1 MHVDPADVWEAR
13 LRDAPAASAAEAI
26 LSALLGYRDSH
37 VLHADD
43 VAQLASALEA
53 WGTLVLGGAR
63 PDGSPFVPPT
73 SDERASAAAS
83 LEAIAFAERD
93 RSAAVAALAA
103 HVSAKGVGSA
113 ERPQIPLDPYT
124 QGYWRCARGEPRPT
138 EKGWAQIGWD
148 DCHAELANENTA
160 TPVAAQPAPNAPTSH
175 EIEVLQMVAGER
187 PWAPWGAW
195 IGACM
200 EFLQEGGYLT
210 GGPTLTARI
219 TAKGRAALAA
229 LKPDTASQHT
239 GAPDA

>member
-1 MHVDPADVWEAR
+1 MRVDPADVWEAR

-26 LSALLGYRDSH
+26 LASLLGYRDSH
-37 VLHADD
+37 MLHADD

-83 LEAIAFAERD
+83 LVAIAFAERE
-93 RSAAVAALAA
+93 RATAVAAMTAHANANARATGLAPP
-103 HVSAKGVGSA
+103 SDSS
-113 ERPQIPLDPYT
+113 P
-124 QGYWRCARGEPRPT
+124 PT
-138 EKGWAQIGWD
+138 A
-148 DCHAELANENTA
+148 
-160 TPVAAQPAPNAPTSH
+160 H

-210 GGPTLTARI
+210 CGPTLTARI
-219 TAKGRAALAA
+219 TAKGLEVLAA
-229 LKPDTASQHT
+229 LKASQHT